1 MDSEY
6 EKLKDNYDILK
17 YCDYSEYF
25 NSSSSDNYYEQVNE
39 LKQKLNE
46 KDNLLKK
53 QDEELKEKDRT
64 IEQLER
70 FKDDCKDKEI
80 EKLKI
85 SNEQKDN
92 EIERLK
98 AELEELKKLSLKNK
112 EIEKSDIEDKKIEEL
127 KKECRDLFKKNPS
140 NDTLRSMASKCR
152 DEGRLKLDKQPRKY
166 LKKELE
172 KILKEYSGYVEEEK
186 K

>member
-1 MDSEY
+1 MSLTKLEENLSIIENLPDAPTMEY
-6 EKLKDNYDILK
+6 
-17 YCDYSEYF
+17 
-25 NSSSSDNYYEQVNE
+25 NE

-46 KDNLLKK
+46 KDNLIKK

-92 EIERLK
+92 EIGGLK

-112 EIEKSDIEDKKIEEL
+112 EIENKNDRTVEL
-127 KKECRDLFKKNPS
+127 RQFLNNTNNE
-140 NDTLRSMASKCR
+140 
-152 DEGRLKLDKQPRKY
+152 KY
-166 LKKELE
+166 FSFLV
-172 KILKEYSGYVEEEK
+172 IFPYVCLHSPWNVCTICVRWC
-186 K
+186 